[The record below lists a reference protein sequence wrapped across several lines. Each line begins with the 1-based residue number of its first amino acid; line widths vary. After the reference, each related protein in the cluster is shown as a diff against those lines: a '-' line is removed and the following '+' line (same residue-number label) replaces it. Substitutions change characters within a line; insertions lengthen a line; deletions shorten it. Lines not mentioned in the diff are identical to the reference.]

1 MKDFIVTWINVDLL
15 FPLFAIT
22 VLALGLLALL

>member
-15 FPLFAIT
+15 LPLFAIT
-22 VLALGLLALL
+22 VFALGLLAVR